1 MIQVNLLPDVKQELI
16 HAQRQRNVVV
26 TIALFVAAGFVAV
39 VILLALYVFGAQ
51 ALRNAVSDGE
61 IKKQSEQLTGVEDLD
76 KSLTVQNQLTKISDI
91 HSKTP
96 INSRVFDVLT
106 TVVPTTGDNTIS
118 VSNFS
123 VDTANKTITIEGQTT
138 KGYVALD
145 AFKKTIVA
153 TKFQYNT
160 ADDNQLKTIPL
171 TDKVIDGDRS
181 YGEGENGQQVLR
193 FTVSFT
199 YPSELLDRL
208 SLNGRVIAPQASN
221 VTDSKLEIPSSLFT
235 NGNGDN

>member
-16 HAQRQRNVVV
+16 HAQKQRNVVV
-26 TIALFVAAGFVAV
+26 TLALFVAAGFAAA

-51 ALRNAVSDGE
+51 ALRNAVSDSD
-61 IKKQSEQLTGVEDLD
+61 IKKQSEQLTSVEDLD

-106 TVVPTTGDNTIS
+106 TVVPTTGDNIIA

-160 ADDNQLKTIPL
+160 AEDSELKTIAL

-193 FTVSFT
+193 FTISFT

-208 SLNGRVIAPQASN
+208 SLGGRVIAPQASN

-235 NGNGDN
+235 NGDEDN